1 MDIYI
6 YILRIC
12 MVKEAGS
19 LLFDGGVAI
28 ITRHQNEKNML
39 WKDLLLRNT
48 YLNGQPGP

>member
-1 MDIYI
+1 
-6 YILRIC
+6 
-12 MVKEAGS
+12 MVLTEAES

-28 ITRHQNEKNML
+28 MRHQNEENML